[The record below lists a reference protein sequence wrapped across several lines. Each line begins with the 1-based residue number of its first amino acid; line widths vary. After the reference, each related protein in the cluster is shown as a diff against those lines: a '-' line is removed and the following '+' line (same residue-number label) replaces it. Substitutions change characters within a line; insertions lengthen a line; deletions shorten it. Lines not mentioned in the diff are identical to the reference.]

1 MASSFERLTAKQV
14 RDNYRE
20 QFFVA
25 DLEKPT
31 IVDAMAGD
39 PDGLIHKDK
48 LGAALAVKIP
58 LWDDRPPEGLFN
70 VLTLECL
77 LSSSPEWVRRC
88 PYDTGVSSQALW
100 RAVFDTR
107 SWGLY
112 SGFMKCLNRVDD
124 TLTLDEDKFK
134 ACGSSPVPAP

>member
-25 DLEKPT
+25 DLLKPT
-31 IVDAMAGD
+31 IVEVMPGD

-48 LGAALAVKIP
+48 LDGDLNVEIP
-58 LWDDRPPEGLFN
+58 LWDDRPPFPGPVN

-77 LSSSPEWVRRC
+77 LSSSPEWV
-88 PYDTGVSSQALW
+88 SS
-100 RAVFDTR
+100 RP
-107 SWGLY
+107 SIP
-112 SGFMKCLNRVDD
+112 CN
-124 TLTLDEDKFK
+124 
-134 ACGSSPVPAP
+134 PP

>member
-48 LGAALAVKIP
+48 LGAALNVTIP
-58 LWDDRPPEGLFN
+58 LWDDRPVGDKWKGARTIRVYRHRHFGGQSLIP
-70 VLTLECL
+70 
-77 LSSSPEWVRRC
+77 
-88 PYDTGVSSQALW
+88 GV
-100 RAVFDTR
+100 
-107 SWGLY
+107 G
-112 SGFMKCLNRVDD
+112 
-124 TLTLDEDKFK
+124 
-134 ACGSSPVPAP
+134 ACIPDS